1 MKMKKFLTAKW
12 QDLVM
17 ANYEIQSSLLTSFL
31 PPHTELDFHEG
42 KCLISLVAFKFLETK
57 VLGVQIPFHAN
68 FEEVNLRFYVR
79 RKTDDEIRRGVV
91 FIKEIVP
98 RRAISAIAR
107 AFYGEPYETW
117 KMRHE
122 QSENRLAYLWSKAGC
137 RNRISVEIG
146 KDSSVPE
153 ENSHGAFI
161 VEHYWGY
168 TKRGAKRADEYKVE
182 HPKWN
187 LFEVKHAEI
196 DVDFG
201 FTYDKKLAFLSN
213 TAPASVLLAKGSE
226 VSVFKGEKIN

>member
-1 MKMKKFLTAKW
+1 
-12 QDLVM
+12 M
-17 ANYEIQSSLLTSFL
+17 ANYEIKQSLLADFL

-42 KCLISLVAFKFLETK
+42 KCFVSLVAFKFSETR

-98 RRAISAIAR
+98 RRAISLVAR
-107 AFYGEPYETW
+107 GFYGEPYETW

-122 QSENRLAYLWSKAGC
+122 QSKNRLAYFWSKADC
-137 RNRISVEIG
+137 RNRISLEIG
-146 KDSSVPE
+146 RDLGVPE
-153 ENSHGAFI
+153 ENSHAAFI

-168 TKRGAKRADEYKVE
+168 TRRGANRADEYKVE

-187 LFEVKHAEI
+187 LFDVKRAEI

-201 FTYDKKLAFLSN
+201 FTYGKKFAFLSE
-213 TAPASVLLAKGSE
+213 TALASVLLAKGSA
-226 VSVFKGEKIN
+226 VSVYKGEKIN